1 MARKWKSETV
11 IEIRMPDG
19 GWVKH
24 PKTTKTEFK
33 TMPEAQQWI
42 SERIQPGETMRIA
55 KVSGEYFIKQE
66 LVKI

>member
-24 PKTTKTEFK
+24 PKTTKIEFK
-33 TMPEAQQWI
+33 TMP
-42 SERIQPGETMRIA
+42 
-55 KVSGEYFIKQE
+55 
-66 LVKI
+66 